1 MNAPAGFPL
10 AMIDGLLPSA
20 SRVSPAFD
28 AVFLALLLTCLLV
41 MLALGGA
48 AAVFLVRY
56 REGSAAP
63 RPPLRIAAWKFETTW
78 ILATTAIFIGFFF
91 WGARVYLRMMSPPPG
106 AATIAVIG
114 RQWMWEAR
122 HPEGP
127 RELDE
132 LHVPVNQPILLRM
145 TSEDVIH
152 SFSVPAFRV
161 KQDVPPGKTVTAWF
175 EAVQPGRYP
184 IYCDQYCGTEHS
196 AMIGDVVVQTPEEY
210 THWLSRSSSNSDAAR
225 RGQALFVRYGCSG
238 CHVGN
243 SAVRAPRLEGIF
255 GRPVPVEG
263 GKFLVADET
272 YLRDSIL
279 LPTQHVA
286 AGYAALMPS
295 YTGIVPEGDLLDLV
309 AYIQA
314 LGTQTPP
321 SSSSPASSASE
332 RASAGTPL

>member
-1 MNAPAGFPL
+1 MIAPAGHFFAL
-10 AMIDGLLPSA
+10 IDGLLPSA
-20 SRVSPAFD
+20 SRVSPSFD

-41 MLALGGA
+41 MLGLGGA
-48 AAVFLVRY
+48 VVLFLVRY
-56 REGSAAP
+56 REGSTTP

-78 ILATTAIFIGFFF
+78 ILATTAIFVGFFF
-91 WGARVYLRMMSPPPG
+91 WGARVYLRMVTPPPG
-106 AATIAVIG
+106 AATITVIG

-132 LHVPVNQPILLRM
+132 IHVPVNRPILLRM

-161 KQDVPPGKTVTAWF
+161 KQDVLPGKTVAAWF
-175 EAVQPGRYP
+175 EATQPGSYP
-184 IYCDQYCGTEHS
+184 IYCDQYCGTQH
-196 AMIGDVVVQTPEEY
+196 AGMIGEVVVQEPEAY
-210 THWLSRSSSNSDAAR
+210 ARWLARSATNSDAAR

-243 SAVRAPRLEGIF
+243 AAVRAPRLEGIF
-255 GRPVPVEG
+255 GRPVPIEG
-263 GKFLVADET
+263 GKFIVADET

-279 LPTQHVA
+279 LPTQHVS
-286 AGYAALMPS
+286 AGYAPVMPS
-295 YTGIVPEGDLLDLV
+295 YTGLVPEADLLDLV
-309 AYIQA
+309 AYLQS

-321 SSSSPASSASE
+321 P
-332 RASAGTPL
+332 PPPP

>member
-1 MNAPAGFPL
+1 MKAPAGFPL
-10 AMIDGLLPSA
+10 ALIDGMLPSA
-20 SRVSPAFD
+20 SRISPSVD

-41 MLALGGA
+41 MLGLGGA
-48 AAVFLVRY
+48 VVVFLVRY
-56 REGSAAP
+56 REGATTP

-91 WGARVYLRMMSPPPG
+91 WGARVYLRMMAPPPG
-106 AATIAVIG
+106 AATVAMIG

-132 LHVPVNQPILLRM
+132 LHVPVNRPILLRM

-184 IYCDQYCGTEHS
+184 IYCDQYCGTKHA
-196 AMIGDVVVQTPEEY
+196 AMIGEVVVQSPEDY
-210 THWLSRSSSNSDAAR
+210 AGWLSRSSTNSDAAR
-225 RGQALFVRYGCSG
+225 RGQALFIRYGCSG

-243 SAVRAPRLEGIF
+243 AAVRAPRLEGIF

-263 GKFLVADET
+263 GKFLIADEA
-272 YLRDSIL
+272 YLRDSML

-286 AGYAALMPS
+286 AGYAAVMPS
-295 YTGIVPEGDLLDLV
+295 YAGVASEADLLDLV
-309 AYIQA
+309 AYLQS

-321 SSSSPASSASE
+321 PSPAGPA
-332 RASAGTPL
+332 AAAPGTAP